1 MNAPLS
7 VNMEQIEVYRD
18 ILPNDFI
25 EKTVARQKLIQGNK
39 EDSLKSMQEMKRDCN
54 TISDKL
60 GDLMGGLEEGVSSFE
75 KLEYRSREGADAF
88 LELSA
93 RIREFSENL
102 KTQSQMI
109 KRNMVL

>member
-7 VNMEQIEVYRD
+7 VNLEQIEIFRE

-39 EDSLKSMQEMKRDCN
+39 EDSLKSVKKMKRDCQTMSN
-54 TISDKL
+54 KI
-60 GDLMGGLEEGVSSFE
+60 GDLTNGLEEGVTSFG
-75 KLEYRSREGADAF
+75 KLESSSREGADAF

-109 KRNMVL
+109 KRNMAL